1 MVEVQ
6 HLQVVVDSLV
16 QSHQAAQVLMER
28 QVLLV
33 VSGVKTVVIHQTLV
47 MEVMQEQ
54 RYSPLDLQS
63 QVQ

>member
-1 MVEVQ
+1 MV
-6 HLQVVVDSLV
+6 VVVDSLV
-16 QSHQAAQVLMER
+16 QLHQVAQVLMER